1 MHYGTCFLC
10 GKEGWLE
17 DHHVFPASLRDKSE
31 EYGFV
36 IGLCG
41 ETCHRNGRKAAHACR
56 ETADRLKR
64 FCQIWYMQKNDA
76 TVDDFRR
83 EFDKNRL
90 DLDEFDE
97 RGKLMNNWSG
107 SGRLT
112 QDPILRHTKDGQ
124 AVCSF
129 TVAVKRPGTKDK
141 TDFLDCT
148 AWHETAN
155 FISKYFKKG
164 KGIEVTGSIIRDDY
178 EKDGSSVKSW
188 KIKVRD
194 VGFADYGSD
203 YKKDQEDGEYKS
215 EEQSSGF
222 SEIKD
227 DNDDDLPF

>member
-1 MHYGTCFLC
+1 MRYCTCSLC

-17 DHHVFPASLRDKSE
+17 DHHVFPASPRDKSE